1 MIEWI
6 DTTIYRRGD
15 NERVPRVWRLKS
27 RALSLIVHRHI
38 SYGNDAWLI
47 TCDPLFDNHKLP
59 TTDEE
64 QAKAMS
70 ITLVRKRLN
79 ECLAELD

>member
-6 DTTIYRRGD
+6 DTTSYRRGD
-15 NERVPRVWRLKS
+15 NERRPRVWRLKS
-27 RALSLIVHRHI
+27 SVLKLIVHRHI
-38 SYGNDAWLI
+38 SYGDDAWLV

-64 QAKAMS
+64 QAKAMA
-70 ITLVRKRLN
+70 IALVRQRLN
-79 ECLAELD
+79 EFLAELD